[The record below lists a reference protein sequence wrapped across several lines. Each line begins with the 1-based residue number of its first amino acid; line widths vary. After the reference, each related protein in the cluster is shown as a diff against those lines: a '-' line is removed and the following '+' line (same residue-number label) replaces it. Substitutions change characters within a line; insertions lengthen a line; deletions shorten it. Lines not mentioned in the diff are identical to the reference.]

1 MPDDVGYGGSYAPKV
16 VGTST
21 LNECRDLAGPAPA
34 EGKKW
39 VMINLDSGQF
49 KWYQSSA
56 RRGGPYRY
64 SRRSTR
70 RRY

>member
-1 MPDDVGYGGSYAPKV
+1 MPEDVGYGGAYAPKV
-16 VGTST
+16 VGSST

-49 KWYQSSA
+49 KWYQSA
-56 RRGGPYRY
+56 RRSFS
-64 SRRSTR
+64 SRRRSYGR